1 MTIAVEQLL
10 PLELHVFRAAHFAF
24 CEGAPLRY
32 EPPRF
37 VKRTGRLEL
46 YLLDVE
52 SPVRT
57 FAGIKRRELDV
68 SVKLRSG
75 LLYLF
80 KLTFWNGHIVE
91 LDKWDERVTMIS
103 TNDFHVDE
111 IEMQWFDVTAK
122 LGWFDEPV
130 SDSSP

>member
-1 MTIAVEQLL
+1 VEQLL

-24 CEGAPLRY
+24 CEGEQLHY
-32 EPPRF
+32 EPPLF
-37 VKRTGRLEL
+37 VKRTGRLAL
-46 YLLDVE
+46 YILDVE
-52 SPVRT
+52 SSVRT

-75 LLYLF
+75 ALYLF
-80 KLTFWNGHIVE
+80 KLTFANGHIVE

-103 TNDFHVDE
+103 TDDFHVDE
-111 IEMQWFDVTAK
+111 IEMQWFDVAAK

-130 SDSSP
+130 SDNSP

>member
-1 MTIAVEQLL
+1 MEQLL
-10 PLELHVFRAAHFAF
+10 PLELHIFRAAHFAF
-24 CEGAPLRY
+24 CEGEQLSY
-32 EPPRF
+32 QPPRF
-37 VKRTGRLEL
+37 TKRTGNIQL

-52 SPVRT
+52 SPLRT

-80 KLTFWNGHIVE
+80 KLTFSNGHIAE
-91 LDKWDERVTMIS
+91 LDKWDETVEMIS
-103 TNDFHVDE
+103 TDDFHVDE
-111 IEMQWFDVTAK
+111 IEMQWFDVAAK